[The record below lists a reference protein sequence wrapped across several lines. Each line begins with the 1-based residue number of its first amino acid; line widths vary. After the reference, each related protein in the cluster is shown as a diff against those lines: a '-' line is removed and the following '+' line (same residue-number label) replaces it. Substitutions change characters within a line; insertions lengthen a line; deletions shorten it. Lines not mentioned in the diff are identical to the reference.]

1 MAAKDLD
8 AWREKIDALNEQ
20 ILALVNARAEC
31 AIAVGEIKRGAGLP
45 LYAPDREMA
54 VLDQIKS
61 LNKGPLSH
69 EAVQRIFKQIIDES
83 LPPNPKEFVS
93 TLTAFFSFL
102 TSVTGLIPIS
112 SITFL
117 KLIFGKATLLFRAKI
132 EITDSIAPAAP
143 SVCPV

>member
-1 MAAKDLD
+1 MADKGLD

-83 LPPNPKEFVS
+83 LRLEEDHAEES
-93 TLTAFFSFL
+93 
-102 TSVTGLIPIS
+102 
-112 SITFL
+112 
-117 KLIFGKATLLFRAKI
+117 
-132 EITDSIAPAAP
+132 
-143 SVCPV
+143 